1 MMELEKVIVKRKAT
15 LDVTFE
21 AAKSKHEKRS
31 KELASQSHKAE
42 LILIAWG
49 FIFAGIAGFYQA
61 DILNA
66 KNTQQIICLLIPM
79 LASIG
84 TCVVQVISRQKEID
98 VPNLSELWKSYVDSY
113 AKDFANYDDISAKEQ
128 LVQAY
133 IDAENS
139 NRKRLGKKAYWLTLA
154 SWAIVVE
161 ILLIAVFV
169 FSPELAILVTITS

>member
-1 MMELEKVIVKRKAT
+1 MTESEKVIARRKAT

-21 AAKSKHEKRS
+21 AARSKHEKRS

-61 DILNA
+61 GVLNTG
-66 KNTQQIICLLIPM
+66 NTQQVIYLLIPI

-98 VPNLSELWKSYVDSY
+98 VPNLSELWKSYVNSY
-113 AKDFANYDDISAKEQ
+113 AEDFANYDDISAKEQ
-128 LVQAY
+128 LIQSY
-133 IDAENS
+133 IDAEGS

-154 SWAIVVE
+154 SWAIVIE
-161 ILLIAVFV
+161 ILLIVTFV
-169 FSPELAILVTITS
+169 LLPELAILVTITS